1 MSKVSIVTAYKIV
14 WSSFGNVTSLDS
26 NCFVSSKSLPIYCLF
41 NFQVASR
48 HVYICA
54 GLLYI
59 LFGIVGKF
67 SAAIITIPSPVLGG
81 AAIIMFSTFL
91 GVALSNLQVTV
102 DSLRPRTNAKYV
114 FLLAVKLNLIDI
126 IFTEA
131 QNILLGTRS
140 TVSLF

>member
-1 MSKVSIVTAYKIV
+1 MTVFDFDRTVST
-14 WSSFGNVTSLDS
+14 
-26 NCFVSSKSLPIYCLF
+26 KSLLT
-41 NFQVASR
+41 FQVASR

-91 GVALSNLQVTV
+91 GVALSNLQVMV
-102 DSLRPRTNAKYV
+102 D
-114 FLLAVKLNLIDI
+114 LL
-126 IFTEA
+126 
-131 QNILLGTRS
+131 QNDYTQTQYRCFYWL
-140 TVSLF
+140 